1 MMPPEKF
8 LIFLPMDALMFPLL
22 EYVIK
27 LIPSLVTFRSKEGQT
42 QAPMGN
48 TDLNLYVS
56 RNSAFSPKL
65 HPRRFLKTNI
75 LSTNV

>member
-1 MMPPEKF
+1 
-8 LIFLPMDALMFPLL
+8 MFPLS

-27 LIPSLVTFRSKEGQT
+27 LIPLQVTFHSREGPTLSRFT

-48 TDLNLYVS
+48 ADLNLYVR

-65 HPRRFLKTNI
+65 HPRSFLKTNI